1 MADNLK
7 TTSNLANF
15 GEMIPVLLFVESL
28 MARSN
33 NVANFTVPSGTQ
45 LRRTA

>member
-7 TTSNLANF
+7 TTSDLANF
-15 GEMIPVLLFVESL
+15 GEMIPVVLFDESL

-33 NVANFTVPSGTQ
+33 RMWQTSQCQAGRS
-45 LRRTA
+45 